1 MGQFNMKI
9 GLYFTFIFLVTFT
22 TINAGSK
29 LKSFLKIPPK
39 AVTRTCSCKI
49 KGVQY
54 KIRNVPT
61 KCCSNGRIKWNIK
74 SKKRSGYCQ
83 ESFCPLLKA
92 LKGCNFMCN
101 FYLCNQNK
109 GGEAKCKK
117 SCKKPTSTK
126 GLTMTTSTVS
136 PNVTSTS
143 PTTRTTKSLCPV
155 QVAIFGCKVVCTNQ
169 RTKKC
174 RDYYGGKNECMDQCM
189 QRTTSATN
197 STAPSTPST
206 KPTTSTTKPTVSTTK
221 PTTSTT
227 KSTASTTKSTTSTT
241 KPTAST
247 TKPTISTKKSSNTKP
262 TTSTIKSTAST
273 TKPTT
278 STIKPTASNTKP
290 TASSA
295 KAGASNSSA
304 STTKTPKGTINPTK
318 TSAKTKLA
326 TKPKSKNNT
335 KLKPKPKF
343 KL

>member
-1 MGQFNMKI
+1 MGFSVILLQLKMKI
-9 GLYFTFIFLVTFT
+9 GLYFTFIFLVTFS

-29 LKSFLKIPPK
+29 LKSRPKISPK

-54 KIRNVPT
+54 KIRNVPN

-74 SKKRSGYCQ
+74 IKSRSVYCQ
-83 ESFCPLLKA
+83 GAFCPLLEA

-117 SCKKPTSTK
+117 SCNKPTSPK
-126 GLTMTTSTVS
+126 GLTMTTSTAA
-136 PNVTSTS
+136 PNVTSTP

-155 QVAIFGCKVVCTNQ
+155 QVAIFGCKVVCTNP

-174 RDYYGGKNECMDQCM
+174 RDYYGGKDKCMDQCM
-189 QRTTSATN
+189 QRTTSATS
-197 STAPSTPST
+197 STTPSTPST

-227 KSTASTTKSTTSTT
+227 KPTVSTTKSTTST
-241 KPTAST
+241 
-247 TKPTISTKKSSNTKP
+247 
-262 TTSTIKSTAST
+262 IKS
-273 TKPTT
+273 
-278 STIKPTASNTKP
+278 IASNTKP
-290 TASSA
+290 TASTG

-304 STTKTPKGTINPTK
+304 LTTKTPKGTINPTK

-335 KLKPKPKF
+335 KPKPKPKY

>member
-1 MGQFNMKI
+1 MGFSVILLQLKMKI
-9 GLYFTFIFLVTFT
+9 GLYFTFIFLVTFSS
-22 TINAGSK
+22 INAGSK
-29 LKSFLKIPPK
+29 LKSRPKISPK

-54 KIRNVPT
+54 KIRNVPN

-74 SKKRSGYCQ
+74 IKSRSVYCQ
-83 ESFCPLLKA
+83 GAFCPLLEA

-109 GGEAKCKK
+109 GSEAKCKK
-117 SCKKPTSTK
+117 SCNKATTIKQS
-126 GLTMTTSTVS
+126 TMTTSTAS

-155 QVAIFGCKVVCTNQ
+155 QVAIFGCKVVCTNP

-174 RDYYGGKNECMDQCM
+174 RDYYGGKNKCMDQCM

-221 PTTSTT
+221 STTSTTKPTTSTTKSTTSTT

-241 KPTAST
+241 KPTTST
-247 TKPTISTKKSSNTKP
+247 T
-262 TTSTIKSTAST
+262 KSTAST
-273 TKPTT
+273 TKPPT
-278 STIKPTASNTKP
+278 STIKPTASYTKP
-290 TASSA
+290 TASTG

-304 STTKTPKGTINPTK
+304 LTTKTPKGTI
-318 TSAKTKLA
+318 
-326 TKPKSKNNT
+326 
-335 KLKPKPKF
+335 
-343 KL
+343 

>member
-1 MGQFNMKI
+1 MGFSVILLQLKMKI
-9 GLYFTFIFLVTFT
+9 GLYFTFIFLVTFS

-29 LKSFLKIPPK
+29 LKSRPKISPK

-54 KIRNVPT
+54 KIRNVPN

-74 SKKRSGYCQ
+74 IKSRSVYCQ
-83 ESFCPLLKA
+83 GAFCPLLEA

-117 SCKKPTSTK
+117 SCNKATTIKQS
-126 GLTMTTSTVS
+126 TMTTSTAS

-155 QVAIFGCKVVCTNQ
+155 QVAIFGCKVVCTNP

-174 RDYYGGKNECMDQCM
+174 RDYYGGKNKCMDQCI

-197 STAPSTPST
+197 STVPSTPST
-206 KPTTSTTKPTVSTTK
+206 KPTTSTTKPTASTTK

-241 KPTAST
+241 KPTTST
-247 TKPTISTKKSSNTKP
+247 TKS
-262 TTSTIKSTAST
+262 
-273 TKPTT
+273 TT

-304 STTKTPKGTINPTK
+304 STTKTT
-318 TSAKTKLA
+318 
-326 TKPKSKNNT
+326 
-335 KLKPKPKF
+335 
-343 KL
+343 

>member
-1 MGQFNMKI
+1 MGFSVILLQLKMKI
-9 GLYFTFIFLVTFT
+9 GLYFTFIFLVTFSS
-22 TINAGSK
+22 INAGSK
-29 LKSFLKIPPK
+29 LKSRPKISPK

-54 KIRNVPT
+54 KIRNVPN

-74 SKKRSGYCQ
+74 IKSRSVYCQ
-83 ESFCPLLKA
+83 GAFCPLLEA

-117 SCKKPTSTK
+117 SCNKATTIKRS
-126 GLTMTTSTVS
+126 TMTTSTAS

-155 QVAIFGCKVVCTNQ
+155 QVAIFGCKVVCTNP

-174 RDYYGGKNECMDQCM
+174 RDYYGGKNKCMDQCM
-189 QRTTSATN
+189 QKTTSASS
-197 STAPSTPST
+197 STAPSTPS
-206 KPTTSTTKPTVSTTK
+206 TK

-227 KSTASTTKSTTSTT
+227 KSTASTTKSTTST
-241 KPTAST
+241 
-247 TKPTISTKKSSNTKP
+247 KKSIASNTKP
-262 TTSTIKSTAST
+262 TTSTIKPTAST

-290 TASSA
+290 TASTA

-304 STTKTPKGTINPTK
+304 STTKTT
-318 TSAKTKLA
+318 
-326 TKPKSKNNT
+326 
-335 KLKPKPKF
+335 
-343 KL
+343 

>member
-1 MGQFNMKI
+1 MGFSVILLQLKMKI
-9 GLYFTFIFLVTFT
+9 GLYFTFIFLVTFS

-29 LKSFLKIPPK
+29 LKSRTKIPPK
-39 AVTRTCSCKI
+39 AVTHTCSCKI

-61 KCCSNGRIKWNIK
+61 KCCSNGRIKWIK
-74 SKKRSGYCQ
+74 SISGYCQ
-83 ESFCPLLKA
+83 SEFCPLLKA

-117 SCKKPTSTK
+117 SCNKPTTIK
-126 GLTMTTSTVS
+126 GLTMTTSTAA

-155 QVAIFGCKVVCTNQ
+155 QVAIFGCKVVCTNP

-174 RDYYGGKNECMDQCM
+174 RDYYGGKDKCMDQCM

-206 KPTTSTTKPTVSTTK
+206 KPTTSTTKPT
-221 PTTSTT
+221 
-227 KSTASTTKSTTSTT
+227 
-241 KPTAST
+241 AST

-262 TTSTIKSTAST
+262 TTSTIKPTAST

-290 TASSA
+290 TASTA

-326 TKPKSKNNT
+326 TKPKS
-335 KLKPKPKF
+335 
-343 KL
+343 

>member
-9 GLYFTFIFLVTFT
+9 GLYFTFIFLVTFS

-29 LKSFLKIPPK
+29 LKSRTKIPPK
-39 AVTRTCSCKI
+39 AVTHTCSCKI

-61 KCCSNGRIKWNIK
+61 KCCSNGRINWIK
-74 SKKRSGYCQ
+74 SRSGYCQ
-83 ESFCPLLKA
+83 SEFCPLLKA
-92 LKGCNFMCN
+92 LKGCKFMCN

-109 GGEAKCKK
+109 GGEAKCKE

-143 PTTRTTKSLCPV
+143 PTSRTTKSLCPV
-155 QVAIFGCKVVCTNQ
+155 QVAIFGCKVVCSNP

-174 RDYYGGKNECMDQCM
+174 RDYYGGKDKCMDQCM
-189 QRTTSATN
+189 QRTTSATDF
-197 STAPSTPST
+197 TAPSTPST

-227 KSTASTTKSTTSTT
+227 KPTVSTTKSTTSTT
-241 KPTAST
+241 KPTTTTTKSTTST
-247 TKPTISTKKSSNTKP
+247 TKSTTSNTKLS
-262 TTSTIKSTAST
+262 TSTIKPTAST

-278 STIKPTASNTKP
+278 SNIKPTASTG
-290 TASSA
+290 

-304 STTKTPKGTINPTK
+304 LTTKTPKGTI
-318 TSAKTKLA
+318 
-326 TKPKSKNNT
+326 
-335 KLKPKPKF
+335 
-343 KL
+343 

>member
-1 MGQFNMKI
+1 MGQLNMKI
-9 GLYFTFIFLVTFT
+9 GLYFTFIFLVTFS

-29 LKSFLKIPPK
+29 LKSRPKISPK

-54 KIRNVPT
+54 KIRNVPN
-61 KCCSNGRIKWNIK
+61 KCCSNGRIQWNIK
-74 SKKRSGYCQ
+74 SKTRSGYCQ
-83 ESFCPLLKA
+83 AEFCPLLKA

-117 SCKKPTSTK
+117 SCNKPSSTK
-126 GLTMTTSTVS
+126 GLTMTTSTAA

-174 RDYYGGKNECMDQCM
+174 RDYYGGKDKCMDQCM

-206 KPTTSTTKPTVSTTK
+206 KPTTSTTKPT
-221 PTTSTT
+221 
-227 KSTASTTKSTTSTT
+227 
-241 KPTAST
+241 AST

-262 TTSTIKSTAST
+262 TTSTIKPTAST

-290 TASSA
+290 TASTA

-326 TKPKSKNNT
+326 TKPK
-335 KLKPKPKF
+335 
-343 KL
+343 

>member
-1 MGQFNMKI
+1 MGFSVILLQLKMKI
-9 GLYFTFIFLVTFT
+9 GLYFTFIFLVTFSS
-22 TINAGSK
+22 INAGSK
-29 LKSFLKIPPK
+29 LKSRPKISPK

-54 KIRNVPT
+54 KIRNVPN

-74 SKKRSGYCQ
+74 IKSRSVYCQ
-83 ESFCPLLKA
+83 GAFCPLLEA

-117 SCKKPTSTK
+117 SCNKATTIKRS
-126 GLTMTTSTVS
+126 TMTTSTAS

-174 RDYYGGKNECMDQCM
+174 RDYYGGKNKCMDQCM

-206 KPTTSTTKPTVSTTK
+206 KPTTSTTKPTASTTK

-227 KSTASTTKSTTSTT
+227 KSTASTTKFTT
-241 KPTAST
+241 ST
-247 TKPTISTKKSSNTKP
+247 TKPTISTKKSIASN
-262 TTSTIKSTAST
+262 

-290 TASSA
+290 TTSTA

-326 TKPKSKNNT
+326 TKPKS
-335 KLKPKPKF
+335 
-343 KL
+343 

>member
-9 GLYFTFIFLVTFT
+9 GLYFTFIFLVTFS

-29 LKSFLKIPPK
+29 LKSRPKISPK

-61 KCCSNGRIKWNIK
+61 KCCSNGRIKWIK
-74 SKKRSGYCQ
+74 SISGYCQ
-83 ESFCPLLKA
+83 SEFCPLLKA

-117 SCKKPTSTK
+117 SCNKATTIKQS
-126 GLTMTTSTVS
+126 TMTTSTAS

-197 STAPSTPST
+197 STVPSTPST
-206 KPTTSTTKPTVSTTK
+206 KPTTSTTKPTASNTK

-241 KPTAST
+241 KPTTST
-247 TKPTISTKKSSNTKP
+247 TK
-262 TTSTIKSTAST
+262 ST
-273 TKPTT
+273 T
-278 STIKPTASNTKP
+278 
-290 TASSA
+290 
-295 KAGASNSSA
+295 
-304 STTKTPKGTINPTK
+304 
-318 TSAKTKLA
+318 
-326 TKPKSKNNT
+326 
-335 KLKPKPKF
+335 
-343 KL
+343 

>member
-155 QVAIFGCKVVCTNQ
+155 QVAIFGCKVVCSNP

-174 RDYYGGKNECMDQCM
+174 RDYYGGKNKCMDQCM
-189 QRTTSATN
+189 QRTTSTTN
-197 STAPSTPST
+197 STTPSTPST

-221 PTTSTT
+221 PTTTTT
-227 KSTASTTKSTTSTT
+227 KSTTSTTKSTTSTT
-241 KPTAST
+241 KST
-247 TKPTISTKKSSNTKP
+247 T
-262 TTSTIKSTAST
+262 ST

-304 STTKTPKGTINPTK
+304 STTKTT
-318 TSAKTKLA
+318 
-326 TKPKSKNNT
+326 
-335 KLKPKPKF
+335 
-343 KL
+343 

>member
-9 GLYFTFIFLVTFT
+9 GLYFTFIFLVTFS

-29 LKSFLKIPPK
+29 LKSRPKISPK

-54 KIRNVPT
+54 KIRNVPN

-74 SKKRSGYCQ
+74 IKSRSVYCQ
-83 ESFCPLLKA
+83 GAFCPLLEA
-92 LKGCNFMCN
+92 LKGCNFMCS

-117 SCKKPTSTK
+117 SCNKPTSPK
-126 GLTMTTSTVS
+126 GLTMTTSTAA

-155 QVAIFGCKVVCTNQ
+155 QVAIFGCKVVCTNP

-174 RDYYGGKNECMDQCM
+174 RDYYGGKNKCMDQCM

-197 STAPSTPST
+197 FTAPSTPST

-227 KSTASTTKSTTSTT
+227 KPTVSTTKSTTSTT
-241 KPTAST
+241 KPTTTTTKSTTSTTKSTTST

-304 STTKTPKGTINPTK
+304 STTKTT
-318 TSAKTKLA
+318 
-326 TKPKSKNNT
+326 
-335 KLKPKPKF
+335 
-343 KL
+343 

>member
-9 GLYFTFIFLVTFT
+9 GLYLTFIFLVTFS

-61 KCCSNGRIKWNIK
+61 QCCSRNGRIKWNTK
-74 SKKRSGYCQ
+74 SKLRSGYCQ
-83 ESFCPLLKA
+83 AAFCPLLKA

-117 SCKKPTSTK
+117 CCNKPTSTK
-126 GLTMTTSTVS
+126 GLTMTTSTSS
-136 PNVTSTS
+136 PNA
-143 PTTRTTKSLCPV
+143 RTTKSLCPV
-155 QVAIFGCKVVCTNQ
+155 QVAIFGCKVVCTNP

-174 RDYYGGKNECMDQCM
+174 RDYYGGKNKCMDQCM
-189 QRTTSATN
+189 QKTTSATN

-206 KPTTSTTKPTVSTTK
+206 TSTT
-221 PTTSTT
+221 
-227 KSTASTTKSTTSTT
+227 
-241 KPTAST
+241 ST

-262 TTSTIKSTAST
+262 PTSTIKPTAST
-273 TKPTT
+273 T
-278 STIKPTASNTKP
+278 KPTASNTKP

-295 KAGASNSSA
+295 KARASNSSA

-335 KLKPKPKF
+335 KPKPKPKF

>member
-9 GLYFTFIFLVTFT
+9 GLYLTFIFLVTFS
-22 TINAGSK
+22 TINARSK
-29 LKSFLKIPPK
+29 LKSSPKIPPK

-61 KCCSNGRIKWNIK
+61 QCCSNGRIKWNIK
-74 SKKRSGYCQ
+74 IKSRSVYCQ
-83 ESFCPLLKA
+83 GAFCPLLEA

-117 SCKKPTSTK
+117 SCNKATTIKQS
-126 GLTMTTSTVS
+126 TMTTSTAA
-136 PNVTSTS
+136 PNATSTS

-155 QVAIFGCKVVCTNQ
+155 QVAIFGCKVVCTNP

-174 RDYYGGKNECMDQCM
+174 RDYYGGKNKCMDQCM

-197 STAPSTPST
+197 FTAPSTPST

-227 KSTASTTKSTTSTT
+227 KPTTSTTKSTTSTTKSTTSTTKSTTSTT
-241 KPTAST
+241 KPT
-247 TKPTISTKKSSNTKP
+247 ISTKKSIASNTKP
-262 TTSTIKSTAST
+262 TTSTIKPTAST

-290 TASSA
+290 TASTA

-304 STTKTPKGTINPTK
+304 STTKTT
-318 TSAKTKLA
+318 
-326 TKPKSKNNT
+326 
-335 KLKPKPKF
+335 
-343 KL
+343 

>member
-9 GLYFTFIFLVTFT
+9 GLYLTFIFLVTFS
-22 TINAGSK
+22 TINARSK
-29 LKSFLKIPPK
+29 LKSSPKIPPK

-61 KCCSNGRIKWNIK
+61 QCCSNGRIKWNIK
-74 SKKRSGYCQ
+74 IKSRSVYCQ
-83 ESFCPLLKA
+83 GAFCPLLEA

-117 SCKKPTSTK
+117 SCNKATTIKRS
-126 GLTMTTSTVS
+126 TMTTSTAS

-143 PTTRTTKSLCPV
+143 PTIRTTKSLCPV
-155 QVAIFGCKVVCTNQ
+155 QVAIFGCKVVCTNP

-174 RDYYGGKNECMDQCM
+174 RDYYGGKNKCMDQCM

-197 STAPSTPST
+197 STAPSTP
-206 KPTTSTTKPTVSTTK
+206 STTK

>member
-1 MGQFNMKI
+1 MGFSVILLQLKMKI
-9 GLYFTFIFLVTFT
+9 GLYFTFIFLVTFSS
-22 TINAGSK
+22 INAGSK
-29 LKSFLKIPPK
+29 LKSRPKISPK

-54 KIRNVPT
+54 KIRNVPN

-74 SKKRSGYCQ
+74 IKSRSVYCQ
-83 ESFCPLLKA
+83 GAFCPLLEA

-117 SCKKPTSTK
+117 SCNKATTIKQS
-126 GLTMTTSTVS
+126 TMTTSTAS

-174 RDYYGGKNECMDQCM
+174 RDYYGGKNKCMDQCM

-227 KSTASTTKSTTSTT
+227 KPTVSTTKSTT
-241 KPTAST
+241 ST

-262 TTSTIKSTAST
+262 TTSTIKPTAST

-304 STTKTPKGTINPTK
+304 STTKTT
-318 TSAKTKLA
+318 
-326 TKPKSKNNT
+326 
-335 KLKPKPKF
+335 
-343 KL
+343 

>member
-9 GLYFTFIFLVTFT
+9 GLYFTFIFLVTFSS
-22 TINAGSK
+22 INAGSK
-29 LKSFLKIPPK
+29 LKSRPKISPK

-54 KIRNVPT
+54 KIRNVPN

-74 SKKRSGYCQ
+74 IKSRSVYCQ
-83 ESFCPLLKA
+83 GAFCPLLEA

-117 SCKKPTSTK
+117 SCNKATTIKQS
-126 GLTMTTSTVS
+126 TMTTSTAA
-136 PNVTSTS
+136 PNATSTS

-155 QVAIFGCKVVCTNQ
+155 QVAIFGCKVVCTNP

-174 RDYYGGKNECMDQCM
+174 RDYYGGKNKCMDQCM

-206 KPTTSTTKPTVSTTK
+206 KPTTSTTKPTVSTTKSTTSTTK

-262 TTSTIKSTAST
+262 T
-273 TKPTT
+273 
-278 STIKPTASNTKP
+278 
-290 TASSA
+290 ASSA

-318 TSAKTKLA
+318 TSAKTKLS
-326 TKPKSKNNT
+326 TKPKSNNNT
-335 KLKPKPKF
+335 KPKPKPKF

>member
-9 GLYFTFIFLVTFT
+9 GLYLTFIFLVTFS

-61 KCCSNGRIKWNIK
+61 QCCSRNGRIKWNTK
-74 SKKRSGYCQ
+74 SKLRAGYCQ
-83 ESFCPLLKA
+83 AAFCPLLKA

-117 SCKKPTSTK
+117 CCNKPTSTK
-126 GLTMTTSTVS
+126 GLTMTTSTSS

-155 QVAIFGCKVVCTNQ
+155 QVAIFGCKVVCTNP

-174 RDYYGGKNECMDQCM
+174 RDYYGGKNKCMDQCM
-189 QRTTSATN
+189 QKTTSATN

-206 KPTTSTTKPTVSTTK
+206 TKSTTSTTK

-227 KSTASTTKSTTSTT
+227 KSTASTKSTTSTT
-241 KPTAST
+241 KPT
-247 TKPTISTKKSSNTKP
+247 I
-262 TTSTIKSTAST
+262 STIKH
-273 TKPTT
+273 
-278 STIKPTASNTKP
+278 TASNPKP

-295 KAGASNSSA
+295 KARASNS
-304 STTKTPKGTINPTK
+304 
-318 TSAKTKLA
+318 
-326 TKPKSKNNT
+326 
-335 KLKPKPKF
+335 
-343 KL
+343 

>member
-9 GLYFTFIFLVTFT
+9 GLYFTFIFLVTFS

-29 LKSFLKIPPK
+29 LKSRPKISPK

-54 KIRNVPT
+54 KIRNVPN

-74 SKKRSGYCQ
+74 IKSRSVYCQ
-83 ESFCPLLKA
+83 GAFCPLLEA

-117 SCKKPTSTK
+117 SCNKATTIKQS
-126 GLTMTTSTVS
+126 TMTTSTAA
-136 PNVTSTS
+136 PNATSTS

-155 QVAIFGCKVVCTNQ
+155 QVAIFGCKVVCTNP

-174 RDYYGGKNECMDQCM
+174 RDYYGGKNKCMDQCM

-221 PTTSTT
+221 STTSTT
-227 KSTASTTKSTTSTT
+227 KPTTSTT

-262 TTSTIKSTAST
+262 TTSTIKPTAST

-304 STTKTPKGTINPTK
+304 STTKTT
-318 TSAKTKLA
+318 
-326 TKPKSKNNT
+326 
-335 KLKPKPKF
+335 
-343 KL
+343 

>member
-9 GLYFTFIFLVTFT
+9 GLYFTFIFLVTFS

-29 LKSFLKIPPK
+29 LKSRPKISPK

-54 KIRNVPT
+54 KIRNVPN

-74 SKKRSGYCQ
+74 IKSRSVYCQ
-83 ESFCPLLKA
+83 GAFCPLLEA
-92 LKGCNFMCN
+92 LKGCNFMCS

-117 SCKKPTSTK
+117 SCNKATTIKQS
-126 GLTMTTSTVS
+126 TMTTSTAA
-136 PNVTSTS
+136 PNATSTS

-155 QVAIFGCKVVCTNQ
+155 QVAIFGCKVVCTNP

-174 RDYYGGKNECMDQCM
+174 RDYYGGKNKCMDQCM

-197 STAPSTPST
+197 FTAPSTPST

-227 KSTASTTKSTTSTT
+227 KSTASTTKFTTSTPKPTTSTTKSTTSTT
-241 KPTAST
+241 KSTTST

-304 STTKTPKGTINPTK
+304 STTKTT
-318 TSAKTKLA
+318 
-326 TKPKSKNNT
+326 
-335 KLKPKPKF
+335 
-343 KL
+343 